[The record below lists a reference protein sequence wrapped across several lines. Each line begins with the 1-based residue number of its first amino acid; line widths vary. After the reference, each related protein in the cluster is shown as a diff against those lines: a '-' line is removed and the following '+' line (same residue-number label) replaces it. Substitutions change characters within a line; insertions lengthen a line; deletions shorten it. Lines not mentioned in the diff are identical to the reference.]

1 MMLCYSLSGGQMEKI
16 GVIGLGKLGLPL
28 AAVMAQAG
36 YEVFGVDKNLS
47 LINQLQKNEFNYD
60 EPDLNDIL
68 NNHKD
73 KIKFGTDYT
82 LLVDANIVYLILP
95 TPSDFSGQFDDSYII
110 SAINN
115 LLKIWRDRLHSKVIV
130 VVSTLMPQTCER
142 KIQPLLSSDLNNFKI
157 TLLYSPEFIALG
169 SVIYNLKN
177 PDMVLIGAGSPTDAD
192 LHLSIQRAII
202 GEHQYKVL
210 SLTEAEIVKLLVN
223 CYVTMKIS
231 FANFIGEIGD
241 ILGPGVD
248 IFAISNALGMDSRIG
263 SKYIKPG
270 LGFGGPCFPRDNK
283 ALIAWSNEIGLSANL
298 AQSTIDI
305 NNRQPVYMAERVY
318 RAFKEYRRIGILGY
332 TYKINS
338 SVTEESQRVLLA
350 NILSQKGFDVYVYDP
365 FVDKAQ
371 EFSARVKVCSS
382 VSNLLD
388 CDVIVTSK
396 EYELYFDFR
405 FQGQYFYI

>member
-1 MMLCYSLSGGQMEKI
+1 MILCYSLSGGQMEKI

-28 AAVMAQAG
+28 AAVMAQSG

-47 LINQLQKNEFNYD
+47 LINQLQKHEFDYD

-68 NNHKD
+68 NNYKD
-73 KIKFGTDYT
+73 KIKFGTEYT
-82 LLVDANIVYLILP
+82 LLIDVNIVYLILP
-95 TPSDFSGQFDDSYII
+95 TPSDFSGQFDDSHII
-110 SAINN
+110 SAINK

-130 VVSTLMPQTCER
+130 VVSTLMPQTCAR
-142 KIQPLLSSDLNNFKI
+142 KIQPLLSSDSNNFKI

-202 GEHQYKVL
+202 GEHQYKIL

-248 IFAISNALGMDSRIG
+248 IFAISKALGMDSRIG

-350 NILSQKGFDVYVYDP
+350 NILTQKGFDVYVYDP

-396 EYELYFDFR
+396 EYEPYFDFR

>member
-1 MMLCYSLSGGQMEKI
+1 MILCYSLSGGQMEKI

-47 LINQLQKNEFNYD
+47 LINQLQKHEFNYD

-82 LLVDANIVYLILP
+82 LLIDANIVYLILP
-95 TPSDFSGQFDDSYII
+95 TPSDFSGQFDDSHII

-115 LLKIWRDRLHSKVIV
+115 LLKIWRDRSHSKVIV

-192 LHLSIQRAII
+192 LHLSIQKAII